1 MSGVRRSSR
10 APLQASVLALLA
22 GGWSTAFPQGTVPA
36 PVPIEKRGPAV
47 GSVAPPIRL
56 QDQGGRERTLET
68 LSGKGGLV
76 LLFVR
81 SADW

>member
-1 MSGVRRSSR
+1 MVASMVARS
-10 APLQASVLALLA
+10 AALALLVLLA
-22 GGWSTAFPQGTVPA
+22 PDGSPRAQGSPA
-36 PVPIEKRGPAV
+36 PVPIEARGPQV

-56 QDQGGRERTLET
+56 RDQGDRERTLAS
-68 LSGKGGLV
+68 LMGKQGLV